1 MRTEKE
7 IRDALLTIPD
17 DETVENP
24 CEMGHYAGY
33 RNALEWVLEGKSNY
47 RALLED
53 NHLNNAIY
61 DIDNAIH
68 ALWPGTT
75 NIDKVALN
83 YITNARGILK
93 DFLARAKERLG

>member
-47 RALLED
+47 RALLEEAVMALQQAYE
-53 NHLNNAIY
+53 LNDYWGESNCSRWTSEIE
-61 DIDNAIH
+61 N
-68 ALWPGTT
+68 
-75 NIDKVALN
+75 NVKS
-83 YITNARGILK
+83 ILT
-93 DFLARAKERLG
+93 RAKERLGQ